1 MRHSGTR
8 SLLAKAGLHFGG
20 SGPYGGLVWGT
31 KGWLH
36 WASHVGWLGILA
48 KNITIFIFN
57 IFLSVIVVQ
66 MSTH

>member
-1 MRHSGTR
+1 M
-8 SLLAKAGLHFGG
+8 AKAGLHFGG
-20 SGPYGGLVWGT
+20 LGPYGGLVCGAE
-31 KGWLH
+31 GWLH
-36 WASHVGWLGILA
+36 WLAMWVGLGILA